1 MLFSEKKK
9 VVKYNPNSDKYDW
22 ELDFEDYITGIS
34 RIDNFVFIT
43 TKSFWGKLFT
53 YLVDFNSGKK
63 IWTIDEIFYS
73 IHIIEDIL
81 VYTSNKKVYNGL
93 NIKTDE
99 NIFSTESPFRWSTPK
114 VILLKEI
121 FYIFTTKKAYILNLN
136 NGDLVESKLPN
147 NLNPKEMI
155 LVLDEFQININNL
168 PSAGGDAFA
177 YMGDA
182 GGGDAGG
189 GAGE

>member
-1 MLFSEKKK
+1 MKKN
-9 VVKYNPNSDKYDW
+9 YRQ
-22 ELDFEDYITGIS
+22 LTRF
-34 RIDNFVFIT
+34 
-43 TKSFWGKLFT
+43 
-53 YLVDFNSGKK
+53 
-63 IWTIDEIFYS
+63 FYS
-73 IHIIEDIL
+73 IHIVKDIL
-81 VYTSNKKVYNGL
+81 IYTSKKKVYNGL

>member
-1 MLFSEKKK
+1 M
-9 VVKYNPNSDKYDW
+9 
-22 ELDFEDYITGIS
+22 
-34 RIDNFVFIT
+34 FIT

-147 NLNPKEMI
+147 NLNPKRDDFSFRRI
-155 LVLDEFQININNL
+155 SD
-168 PSAGGDAFA
+168 
-177 YMGDA
+177 
-182 GGGDAGG
+182 
-189 GAGE
+189 